1 MFFDPASPITTYA
14 ESNNGSEDVGTESLA
29 ASWTSTWTNRLS
41 TNLRAQFSRDVQ
53 QSYANS
59 DAPKIKIYDRV
70 DGIGRSNMLP
80 RETREHKLH
89 VADTVSYNNRR
100 MNWKFGGD
108 FMQTWIYNYYPAM
121 YGGEFY
127 FDNVKVNP
135 WFFTPQK
142 NGDPLTPLRAYAHG
156 VPRYYA
162 QDFGDAVS
170 HPDLRNYSA
179 FAQNTF
185 RVTRSLTVN
194 AGVRYDLQTFEVPG
208 LVNNPM
214 YAPSGKVPTDTNNFS
229 PRVGFTYAFH
239 ERHPIVLRGGFG
251 RFYSLIPSMYAA
263 QVETDNGV
271 AKSQLFLDVMNPAQA
286 RVFPKYPNA
295 PVNCPA
301 GALVCTPLASV
312 ASFMTA
318 TVSAFAADFQT
329 PFTKQASATVEYGL
343 GKNLTASAS

>member
-1 MFFDPASPITTYA
+1 M
-14 ESNNGSEDVGTESLA
+14 
-29 ASWTSTWTNRLS
+29 
-41 TNLRAQFSRDVQ
+41 
-53 QSYANS
+53 
-59 DAPKIKIYDRV
+59 
-70 DGIGRSNMLP
+70 
-80 RETREHKLH
+80 
-89 VADTVSYNNRR
+89 
-100 MNWKFGGD
+100 
-108 FMQTWIYNYYPAM
+108 
-121 YGGEFY
+121 
-127 FDNVKVNP
+127 
-135 WFFTPQK
+135 
-142 NGDPLTPLRAYAHG
+142 
-156 VPRYYA
+156 
-162 QDFGDAVS
+162 
-170 HPDLRNYSA
+170 
-179 FAQNTF
+179 
-185 RVTRSLTVN
+185 
-194 AGVRYDLQTFEVPG
+194 RYDLHTFEVPG

-271 AKSQLFLDVMNPAQA
+271 AKSQLFLDVMNPAPA

-295 PVNCPA
+295 LVNCPA